1 MDAFGV
7 GRSNQVLLKS
17 VELHWHELLCTKL
30 QSWRINSQRRLRA
43 EQLNSLKR
51 SVGWSTNAPLCALLP
66 DKSPVVQPFTH
77 VQLE

>member
-1 MDAFGV
+1 MDVFGV

-17 VELHWHELLCTKL
+17 VGLNWHKLLCIKL
-30 QSWRINSQRRLRA
+30 QSWHINSRRRLRA
-43 EQLNSLKR
+43 EHLNSLLR
-51 SVGWSTNAPLCALLP
+51 SFGWSTNTPSCALLP